1 MSVQPETKPTPA
13 IDPTVIAQTVVP
25 FVRSVKALFNTMV
38 GLPTTVG
45 KTRVKET
52 AATSYDVTSVIG
64 FSGEVIGTVIVS
76 FQKDA
81 ALKLVAAF
89 AGAELAID
97 DPDFAD
103 AVGELANMI
112 AGGAK
117 KDLGVKANITC
128 PTVIIG
134 TGHIIA
140 RLSDVPCLV
149 VPCSTSAGDFAVEIN
164 IKQLQ
169 AAAVAA

>member
-1 MSVQPETKPTPA
+1 MTAEQTETGEAPALA
-13 IDPTVIAQTVVP
+13 IDPAIIAKTVVP
-25 FVRSVKALFNTMV
+25 FVRSVKALFTTMI

-45 KTRVKET
+45 KTRVKDT
-52 AATSYDVTSVIG
+52 AATSYDVTSIIG

-76 FQKDA
+76 FQKEA

-89 AGAELAID
+89 AGEELAVES
-97 DPDFAD
+97 PDFAD

-117 KDLGVKANITC
+117 KDLGLKANITC

-164 IKQLQ
+164 IKQMN
-169 AAAVAA
+169 AGA